1 MQPTLQHMTEEC
13 LIFPYNRLTGLYH
26 LHTSFEILAPKR
38 GTVQARLDDRIC
50 AVEPGNLL
58 VIFPGVAHCYAP
70 ESGTEGTMLIFS
82 AQMLAD
88 FEENWTEMLPA
99 RPIVRMD
106 ALHRDVRYCM
116 ERLDAMAASG
126 RIDVPLARAY
136 LSLMFIWL
144 IPALAPEESATQGT
158 RDVLYRAMAYM
169 SQNYKLPLDIR
180 GTARALGV
188 NTYYLSH
195 ILNERLH
202 MSFRAYL
209 NALRIDRARRYLRM
223 TSRPIEEIAAACG
236 FANLR
241 TFDRVFFE
249 RCGCTPRDFRKSVA
263 QLRREEQ
270 ARRALAPDADP
281 AAREREDAP
290 Q

>member
-13 LIFPYNRLTGLYH
+13 LIFPYSRLTGLYH
-26 LHTSFEILAPKR
+26 LHASFELLAPRR
-38 GTVQARLDDRIC
+38 GAIQVRLDDRSL
-50 AVEPGNLL
+50 AVAPGEMLA
-58 VIFPGVAHCYAP
+58 IFPGVAHAYAP
-70 ESGTEGTMLIFS
+70 VSGAVEGTMLIFS
-82 AQMLAD
+82 AQMLSEFD
-88 FEENWTEMLPA
+88 ENWAEMQPA
-99 RPIVRMD
+99 RPVVRMD
-106 ALHRDVRYCM
+106 ALDGDVAYCL
-116 ERLDAMAASG
+116 ERLSSMAAAG
-126 RIDVPLARAY
+126 RVDLPLARAY
-136 LSLMFIWL
+136 LSLMFVWL
-144 IPALAPEESATQGT
+144 LPALAPERPAAPVGK
-158 RDVLYRAMAYM
+158 DVLYRAMAYI

-195 ILNERLH
+195 VLNERLH

-249 RCGCTPRDFRKSVA
+249 RCGLTPRDFRKAAA
-263 QLRREEQ
+263 QLRRDEQ
-270 ARRALAPDADP
+270 ARRAAEAPPARAQDKPAD
-281 AAREREDAP
+281 
-290 Q
+290 

>member
-1 MQPTLQHMTEEC
+1 
-13 LIFPYNRLTGLYH
+13 
-26 LHTSFEILAPKR
+26 
-38 GTVQARLDDRIC
+38 
-50 AVEPGNLL
+50 
-58 VIFPGVAHCYAP
+58 
-70 ESGTEGTMLIFS
+70 MLIFS

-88 FEENWTEMLPA
+88 FEENWTEMLPS

-106 ALHRDVRYCM
+106 ALTATC
-116 ERLDAMAASG
+116 ATAWSG
-126 RIDVPLARAY
+126 WTPWPPRAGSTAARAR
-136 LSLMFIWL
+136 LPL
-144 IPALAPEESATQGT
+144 PDVHLADPRARAGGSATQGT